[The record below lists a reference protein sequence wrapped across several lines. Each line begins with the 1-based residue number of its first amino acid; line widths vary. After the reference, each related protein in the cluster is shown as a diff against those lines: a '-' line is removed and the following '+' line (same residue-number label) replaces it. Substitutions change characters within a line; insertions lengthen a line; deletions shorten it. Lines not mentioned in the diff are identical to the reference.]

1 MAAISLAGCAT
12 NPTTGAIGLSAG
24 ISDFIQA
31 AVAAAA
37 KYVPTVESI
46 VATAASLF
54 GAQYSA
60 IVQIGTAAINS
71 LISTLVSI
79 VGTLPS
85 ATLRAMLAGS
95 SPLAPVV
102 IGTTSGGIVVTGF
115 RVSALS
121 ARLRR

>member
-1 MAAISLAGCAT
+1 
-12 NPTTGAIGLSAG
+12 
-24 ISDFIQA
+24 
-31 AVAAAA
+31 
-37 KYVPTVESI
+37 
-46 VATAASLF
+46 
-54 GAQYSA
+54 
-60 IVQIGTAAINS
+60 VQIGTAAINS